1 MIWPFRSA
9 RPPAELL
16 ADLESP
22 DPDIRRKAFAALADL
37 DDPQADAEILAR
49 LRALGDA
56 PRETLLALLD
66 LVGRRGIE
74 EGIPLLKNLLQDEDN
89 EVRMAALRA
98 LNRIPS
104 QSSLDAIVPLLADPD
119 LTIRKE
125 VREAIIRL
133 YGDDALGALLRA
145 VPADHTSPLYFEISS
160 LLEDMD
166 LFARMVENFAIPD
179 LEVRKFH
186 FHNMVKFHRP
196 EFVPL
201 YLELADGAGAA
212 LLGKIRDALLDY
224 SPDDLIPPVQRL
236 LQGNPSKAVIQLI
249 DEVLFSRTMEFK
261 EDLFRLAAGLPRPEL
276 RIQFLSRLTRK
287 LDPFLFLPCLDL
299 LDDPVARVRAL
310 VHEALLSIHRSTL
323 GRLAD
328 PNEDK
333 KPLLT
338 KLLEDWRQRIVTLV
352 AQGSFQNGGTELT
365 RLFFAMAEADHS
377 LVRPVFTRLLTDQF
391 GEALAGISTWPFGD
405 QFSLIHDAVKQ
416 DPSVAALLLS
426 GIGRNPAHH
435 YLRLL
440 FKLLQTIP
448 AGDREV
454 FKRNFEARLKG
465 IRLAEFLEDPDPDV
479 RIALIDILIDIGAD
493 MLPGVLE
500 KALKD
505 LSPQV
510 RLKAVQTSLKIRH
523 PRIARILED
532 ATGDPDPEVA
542 LLAVRSLREGLPP
555 DRFTALLTRLAH
567 SPVDEIRTYV
577 LQEIAK
583 VTKQRY
589 IANFK
594 TLPPEVRKLA
604 GSAILKLDA
613 SFVDQLIG
621 ELKSLDPDS
630 RLRAAMIMENLQVGG
645 KGREALL
652 SAMRDPSRKVRA
664 AVVKTLG
671 VIGDRT
677 LLTQLIEFFNDP
689 DERVR
694 ANTIEAISG
703 FGDARATQILLPFLE
718 DPNNRIRA
726 NAALGVWQIG
736 KVNVL
741 PVVQKMLKHSDPL
754 MKASGLWVLGE
765 IRQEAHLTLIVP
777 FVRDPHTLVRL
788 NALKATAKI
797 NPEALKPLLN
807 SLRLDTSPE
816 IRQFLTEFSY
826 KVI

>member
-1 MIWPFRSA
+1 MIWPFKQA
-9 RPPAELL
+9 RDPTLL
-16 ADLESP
+16 LQDLESP
-22 DPDIRRKAFAALADL
+22 DPETRQKAFAELVDHAA
-37 DDPQADAEILAR
+37 PKANEEILER
-49 LRALGDA
+49 LRNLGEI
-56 PRETLLALLD
+56 PRPMLLALLD

-74 EGIPLLKNLLQDEDN
+74 EAVPLLKPLLQDDEH
-89 EVRMAALRA
+89 EIRLASLRA
-98 LNRIPS
+98 LNRLPS
-104 QSSLDAIVPLLADPD
+104 QQSLDAIVPLLADPD

-125 VREAIIRL
+125 VRDAVIRL
-133 YGDDALGALLRA
+133 YGDNALGALLRG
-145 VPADHTSPLYFEISS
+145 VPSDHSSPLYFEISS
-160 LLEDMD
+160 LLEEMD
-166 LFARMVENFAIPD
+166 LFDRMVQSFAIPD
-179 LEVRKFH
+179 PEVRKFH

-196 EFVPL
+196 EFIPL
-201 YLELADGAGAA
+201 FLGLADGAGSAMITRI
-212 LLGKIRDALLDY
+212 KEALLDY
-224 SPDDLIPPVQRL
+224 SPEELIPPVQAVL
-236 LQGNPSKAVIQLI
+236 YGNPTKTVIQLI
-249 DEVLFSRTMEFK
+249 DEILFGRTVEFK
-261 EDLFRLAAGLPRPEL
+261 EDLFRLAAGIPRPEL

-287 LDPFLFLPCLDL
+287 TDPFLFLPCLDL
-299 LDDPVARVRAL
+299 LDDPTARIRTL
-310 VHEALLSIHRSTL
+310 IWEALSTIHKGTL
-323 GRLAD
+323 GRLSD
-328 PNEDK
+328 PHEDK
-333 KPLLT
+333 KPMLT
-338 KLLEDWRQRIVTLV
+338 KLLEEWRQRVVSLM
-352 AQGSFQNGGTELT
+352 AQGTMQHGTTELT

-377 LVRPVFTRLLTDQF
+377 LVRPVFGRLLNDQF
-391 GEALAGISTWPFGD
+391 AEAIAGIGSWPFQD
-405 QFSLIHDAVKQ
+405 QFTLLHETVKQ
-416 DPSVAALLLS
+416 DPSVAALLVS
-426 GIGRNPAHH
+426 GIGRNPAHD

-440 FKLLQTIP
+440 FKLLQTILS
-448 AGDREV
+448 GDREV
-454 FKRNFEARLKG
+454 FKRNLESRIKG
-465 IRLAEFLEDPDPDV
+465 VRLAEFLEDPDPDI
-479 RIALIDILIDIGAD
+479 RIALIDLLMDIGGD

-500 KALKD
+500 KTLKD
-505 LSPQV
+505 LSPAV

-542 LLAVRSLREGLPP
+542 MLAVKSLKEALPAE
-555 DRFTALLTRLAH
+555 RFTALLTKLVN
-567 SPVDEIRTYV
+567 SPTDEIRTYV
-577 LQEIAK
+577 LKEIAK
-583 VTKQRY
+583 LTKQRY

-604 GSAILKLDA
+604 ASAILKLDA
-613 SFVDQLIG
+613 SFVDQLIS

-741 PVVQKMLKHSDPL
+741 PVIQKMLVHTDPL

-765 IRQEAHLTLIVP
+765 IRQESHLTLVVP
-777 FVRDPHTLVRL
+777 FLRETHNLVRL
-788 NALKATAKI
+788 NALKAAAKI
-797 NPEALKPLLN
+797 KPEALKPLLS
-807 SLRLDTSPE
+807 SLRLDPSPE
-816 IRQFLTEFSY
+816 IRQFLTELSY
-826 KVI
+826 KIV

>member
-1 MIWPFRSA
+1 MIWPFRPA

-16 ADLESP
+16 SDLESP
-22 DPDIRRKAFAALADL
+22 DPETRRQAFATLADL

-49 LRALGDA
+49 LRTLGDT
-56 PRETLLALLD
+56 PRETLFALLD
-66 LVGRRGIE
+66 LVGKRGLE
-74 EGIPLLKNLLQDEDN
+74 EAIPLLKNLLQDEDN
-89 EVRMAALRA
+89 EIRLAALRA
-98 LNRIPS
+98 LNRLPS
-104 QSSLDAIVPLLADPD
+104 QSSLDAIVPLLADAD

-133 YGDDALGALLRA
+133 YGDEALGALLRA

-179 LEVRKFH
+179 PEVRKFH

-196 EFVPL
+196 EFIPL
-201 YLELADGAGAA
+201 YLELAETAGASLLPRIREA
-212 LLGKIRDALLDY
+212 LLEYSLDE
-224 SPDDLIPPVQRL
+224 LIPPVQRL
-236 LQGNPSKAVIQLI
+236 LQGNPGKAVIQLI
-249 DEVLFSRTMEFK
+249 DEVLFSRTMEYK
-261 EDLFRLAAGLPRPEL
+261 EDLFRLAAGLSRPEL
-276 RIQFLSRLTRK
+276 RIQFLARLTRK

-310 VHEALLSIHRSTL
+310 VFDALLSIHRSTL

-338 KLLEDWRQRIVTLV
+338 KLLEDWRQRIVTLI
-352 AQGSFQNGGTELT
+352 AQGTYRNGSLELI

-377 LVRPVFTRLLTDQF
+377 MVRPVFTRLLTDQF
-391 GEALAGISTWPFGD
+391 GEAMSGISTWPFDD
-405 QFSLIHDAVKQ
+405 QFALLQDAVKQ

-426 GIGRNPAHH
+426 GLGRTPSPD

-440 FKLLQTIP
+440 FKLLQAIP

-454 FKRNFEARLKG
+454 FKRNLEARLKG
-465 IRLAEFLEDPDPDV
+465 IRLVEFLEDPDPDI
-479 RIALIDILIDIGAD
+479 RMALLDILLDIGGD

-505 LSPQV
+505 LSPPV
-510 RLKAVQTSLKIRH
+510 RLKALQTALKIRH
-523 PRIARILED
+523 PKIARLLED

-542 LLAVRSLREGLPP
+542 LLAVRSLREALPP
-555 DRFTALLTRLAH
+555 DRFTALLTRLVN

-577 LQEIAK
+577 LKEIAK
-583 VTKQRY
+583 ITKQRY

-604 GSAILKLDA
+604 ASAILKLDA
-613 SFVDQLIG
+613 SFIDELIA

-645 KGREALL
+645 KGRDALL
-652 SAMRDPSRKVRA
+652 AAMRDPSRKVRA

-677 LLTQLIEFFNDP
+677 LMTQLIEFFNDP

-741 PVVQKMLKHSDPL
+741 PVLQKMLNHPDPL
-754 MKASGLWVLGE
+754 MKASALWVLGE
-765 IRQEAHLTLIVP
+765 IKQEAHLTLIVP
-777 FVRDPHTLVRL
+777 FVRDPQALVRL
-788 NALKATAKI
+788 NALKAMAKI
-797 NPEALKPLLN
+797 KPEALKPLLN
-807 SLRLDTSPE
+807 SLRLDPSPE